1 MKKNTNYSIRFPKKI
16 YSGEG
21 SMNSLKTILDSC
33 KAKKVCIMTD
43 NGVYSSGIVDAP
55 IHILEECNTEYTLI
69 KEIPAEPTVNDI
81 RDIYQAVSSAEPQLF
96 IGMGGGSVM
105 DTTKLMSVA
114 YANPAFMNEIR
125 DVSLISNP
133 PVLTVL
139 VPTSS
144 GTGSEA
150 TANAIVLFPE
160 EELKIGIIHESMVP
174 SYVILDPTN
183 TKKLPPKLTA
193 STGVDALCHALEA
206 YISVLNNPFCEVFS
220 FKALELICANIEKA
234 YADGGDM
241 QARENMQLASF
252 YAGLCLATS
261 STVAVHALSYP
272 LGGKYHIPHG
282 VSNAIL
288 LPHVMKANLDSV
300 QEQFTKVAPYM
311 LKDVEKIPVQQRP
324 QAVVDYLFGLMKR
337 LQIPEKLTEFGMTE
351 NDLDFLVESAIKV
364 DRLLSKNPKP
374 LTREDIKQI
383 YRQLL

>member
-1 MKKNTNYSIRFPKKI
+1 MDN
-16 YSGEG
+16 
-21 SMNSLKTILDSC
+21 LKAILASC
-33 KAKKVCIMTD
+33 GAKKVCLMTD
-43 NGVYSSGIVDAP
+43 NGVFGSGIVNAP
-55 IHILEECNTEYTLI
+55 IEMLEESHTEYTLI
-69 KEIPAEPTVNDI
+69 KDISAEPTVGDI
-81 RDIYQAVSSAEPQLF
+81 RTIYQSVKSAEPQLF

-114 YANPAFMNEIR
+114 YANPTFMTEIR

-139 VPTSS
+139 IPTSS

-160 EELKIGIIHESMVP
+160 DELKIGIIHDSMVP
-174 SYVILDPTN
+174 SYVILDPSN
-183 TKKLPPKLTA
+183 TQKLPPKLTA

-206 YISVLNNPFCEVFS
+206 YISILDNPFCEVFS
-220 FKALELICANIEKA
+220 FKALELICENIEKA
-234 YADGGDM
+234 FADGDDM

-300 QEQFTKVAPYM
+300 REQFTRVAPIM
-311 LKDVEKIPVQQRP
+311 LKDCESIPVEKRP
-324 QAVVDYLFGLMKR
+324 EAVVDYLFGLMRR

-351 NDLDFLVESAIKV
+351 NDLDILVESAIKV
-364 DRLLSKNPKP
+364 DRLLSKNPKA
-374 LTREDIKQI
+374 LTREQIKQI